1 MVDMVGCCCCVTKR
15 VNVVWSDFIKL
26 YECMRH
32 PSVSSC
38 LANSWPQEGHK
49 KASWPQTDF

>member
-38 LANSWPQEGHK
+38 LANS
-49 KASWPQTDF
+49 